1 MPAASAG
8 ATLAASVNPEAFRR
22 AHPDVFF
29 LDAAQPAALACHLL
43 GLGVLARDERIED
56 VRRAGEGNMNCTL
69 RVRTDRRSFIVKQA
83 RPWVEKYPQ
92 FAAPWDRALREAE
105 FYRLTERA
113 PEAAALMPALLA
125 ADPEARLLVLQ
136 DLGDAGDYTDLYHGG
151 TLEFSELATL
161 SRYLAAL
168 HGVRAESPAPPLAN
182 REMRALNHAH
192 IFDLPLRPGGGPD
205 LDAITPG
212 LAEVAEELRA
222 DAALRAEVK
231 RLGEAFYLADGPCLI
246 HGDFFPGSLVR
257 TPDGPRVI
265 DPEFG
270 FFGRAEFDA
279 AVFLAHL
286 LLAEQPPAVIK
297 AWLEASCGAAGHD
310 ESLVL
315 QLAGVEIIRRLIG
328 YAQLPLRCGLEQ
340 KGELLRRAAAL
351 VREPAAAGLGR

>member
-1 MPAASAG
+1 M
-8 ATLAASVNPEAFRR
+8 NPDAFRR
-22 AHPDVFF
+22 AHADVFF
-29 LDAAQPAALACHLL
+29 LAAGDPAELARHLV
-43 GLGVLARDERIED
+43 GLGVLDRAERITD
-56 VRRAGEGNMNCTL
+56 LRPAGEGNMNCTL
-69 RVRTDRRSFIVKQA
+69 RIRTDRRSFIVKQA

-105 FYRLTERA
+105 FYRLVQRA

-125 ADPEARLLVLQ
+125 ADAKARLLVVQ
-136 DLGDAGDYTDLYHGG
+136 DLGNEGDYTDLYHGRRLTG
-151 TLEFSELATL
+151 AELTTL
-161 SRYLAAL
+161 SRYLGAL
-168 HGVRAESPAPPLAN
+168 HGIRADSPAPPLVN

-192 IFDLPLRPGGGPD
+192 LFDLPLRPGGGPD

-257 TPDGPRVI
+257 TSEGPRVI

-270 FFGRAEFDA
+270 FFGWAEFDV

-286 LLAEQPPAVIK
+286 LLAEQPPAVVQ
-297 AWLEASCGAAGHD
+297 AWLEASRGAAGRD
-310 ESLVL
+310 ESLVR
-315 QLAGVEIIRRLIG
+315 QLAGVEILRRLIG
-328 YAQLPLRCGLEQ
+328 FAQLPLRCGLEA
-340 KGELLRRAAAL
+340 KTRLLRQAAGL
-351 VREPAAAGLGR
+351 VREPAAEALGR

>member
-1 MPAASAG
+1 M
-8 ATLAASVNPEAFRR
+8 NPDAFRR

-29 LDAAQPAALACHLL
+29 LDASQPAALAAYLGRL
-43 GLGVLARDERIED
+43 GLLAADEQVAG

-105 FYRLTERA
+105 FYRLA
-113 PEAAALMPALLA
+113 AQVPEASAMMPALLA
-125 ADPEARLLVLQ
+125 ADHDARVLILE
-136 DLGDAGDYTDLYHGG
+136 DLGDGGDYTDLYHGRR
-151 TLEFSELATL
+151 LEL
-161 SRYLAAL
+161 SQLTALSQYLAAL
-168 HGVRAESPAPPLAN
+168 HAVRAGSAPLPLAN
-182 REMRALNHAH
+182 RDMRALNHAH

-205 LDAITPG
+205 LEAITPG
-212 LAEVAEELRA
+212 LGFVAEALRE

-231 RLGEAFYLADGPCLI
+231 RLGATTYLADGPCLI

-257 TPDGPRVI
+257 TPGGPRVI

-270 FFGRAEFDA
+270 FFGRAEFDV

-286 LLAEQPPAVIK
+286 LLADQPAATVA
-297 AWLEASCGAAGHD
+297 AWLEAHRAATGCD

-328 YAQLPLRCGLEQ
+328 YAQLPLRCGLER
-340 KGELLRRAAAL
+340 KNGLLGRAAGL
-351 VREPAAAGLGR
+351 VREPVAAELGR